1 MIVIGK
7 TVALR
12 SQLGLSLIE
21 AIALCR

>member
-12 SQLGLSLIE
+12 SPLGLPLIE
-21 AIALCR
+21 AIARCR